1 MFARHLIDASI
12 PPVKSNI
19 SVDRA
24 LSIMQD
30 NYLHALP
37 VIQDE
42 EQFVGVITEDILL
55 DIVDIDAT
63 IEAYAT
69 PSTAIHED
77 EHFFNILRN
86 KDLLKNA
93 FIPVVDHEN
102 TFQGVISNH
111 SMIEFLSRD
120 RSIEEQGG
128 IIVLEIKSIN
138 YSMAEIS
145 RIVESNHANIIH
157 SYISSSTNN
166 ENILIT
172 LKINKNDLKD
182 IVMTFERFNYQI
194 VAVYHTSEYEEGF
207 KERYDSLMVYL
218 NV

>member
-1 MFARHLIDASI
+1 MFAHLLLDASI
-12 PPVKSNI
+12 PVVQI
-19 SVDRA
+19 TDSVDKA
-24 LSIMQD
+24 LMVMQN

-37 VIQDE
+37 VTD
-42 EQFVGVITEDILL
+42 GEDTFLGIVNEDDLL
-55 DIVDIDAT
+55 DVFDNSLSLADYVVKTAT
-63 IEAYAT
+63 IHT
-69 PSTAIHED
+69 D
-77 EHFFNILRN
+77 EHFFNILRG

-93 FIPVVDHEN
+93 ILPVADQDGTYV
-102 TFQGVISNH
+102 GAISNR
-111 SMIEFLSRD
+111 SIIQFLAQD

-145 RIVESNHANIIH
+145 RIVESNNASIIH
-157 SYISSSTNN
+157 SYISSSTDN

-172 LKINKNDLKD
+172 LKINKNDLKE
-182 IVMTFERFNYQI
+182 IVLTFERFNYHI

>member
-1 MFARHLIDASI
+1 MFARLLLDASI
-12 PPVKSNI
+12 PPILAST

-24 LSIMQD
+24 LTIMQE

-37 VIQDE
+37 VINEDE
-42 EQFVGVITEDILL
+42 KFVGVVTEDALL
-55 DIVDIDAT
+55 DVIANDAIVADHISDSSSVHA
-63 IEAYAT
+63 
-69 PSTAIHED
+69 D

-86 KDLLKNA
+86 KELLKNA
-93 FIPVVDHEN
+93 FLPVVDSEY

-111 SMIEFLSRD
+111 SMIEFLARD

-145 RIVESNHANIIH
+145 RIVESNNASIIH

-172 LKINKNDLKD
+172 LKINKNDLKE

-194 VAVYHTSEYEEGF
+194 VSVYHTSDYEDGF
-207 KERYDSLMVYL
+207 KERYESLMVYL

>member
-1 MFARHLIDASI
+1 MFARLLLDDSI
-12 PPVKSNI
+12 PPVKWNI

-24 LSIMQD
+24 LAIMQE

-37 VIQDE
+37 VIDHE
-42 EQFVGVITEDILL
+42 DVFLGVISEDVLL
-55 DIVDIDAT
+55 DIIDMDAN
-63 IEAYAT
+63 IEAYIRPT
-69 PSTAIHED
+69 STIHAD

-86 KDLLKNA
+86 KDISKNA
-93 FIPVVDHEN
+93 FLPVVDQDN

-111 SMIEFLSRD
+111 SMIEFLARD

-145 RIVESNHANIIH
+145 RIVESNHASIIH

-182 IVMTFERFNYQI
+182 IVLTFERFNYQI
-194 VAVYHTSEYEEGF
+194 VSVYHTSEYEEGY

>member
-1 MFARHLIDASI
+1 MFARLLLDASI
-12 PPVKSNI
+12 PPVKWNI

-24 LSIMQD
+24 LTIMQE

-37 VIQDE
+37 VIDE
-42 EQFVGVITEDILL
+42 NDVFLGTISEDVLL
-55 DIVDIDAT
+55 DVMDIDAT
-63 IEAYAT
+63 IESYVQ
-69 PSTAIHED
+69 PTAGINAD
-77 EHFFNILRN
+77 EHFFNILRH
-86 KDLLKNA
+86 KDILKYT
-93 FIPVVDHEN
+93 FLPVVDQDGV
-102 TFQGVISNH
+102 FQGVISNH
-111 SMIEFLSRD
+111 SMIEFLARD

-145 RIVESNHANIIH
+145 RIVESNNASIIH

-172 LKINKNDLKD
+172 LKINKNDLKE
-182 IVMTFERFNYQI
+182 IVLTFERFNYQI